1 MCFGKSRDDKLCDMV
16 MTLECFF
23 SKEIS
28 DVLQHIAVFFEVG
41 AIFLVWKD
49 YKNRES
55 DLASKG
61 ISTMVTGL
69 SVPHSKRSKELLF
82 AYIVG
87 VVAICMELYQLASQ
101 YWGC

>member
-1 MCFGKSRDDKLCDMV
+1 
-16 MTLECFF
+16 MTLECIF
-23 SKEIS
+23 SNEIS
-28 DVLQHIAVFFEVG
+28 DALQHIAVFFEVG

-61 ISTMVTGL
+61 IATMVTGL
-69 SVPHSKRSKELLF
+69 AVPHHKRSKELFF

-101 YWGC
+101 YWSC